1 MQKHVLIVTLLMI
14 CLFIGSGLS
23 APNPTDMP
31 EAMQPQA
38 RSETPLAKQLA
49 LFVDYGYFK
58 PSLSQLNDG
67 IAALDAHL
75 ISSDFQNLSGGYG
88 EIGGSSYINF
98 GINYYLRPNL
108 KVSFS
113 VGHFKTDASTRYFTA
128 IHEKEA
134 IWPDRDID
142 ITHSLDYSQEIRM
155 NPAMLSVQYSLPF
168 ITMNDKL
175 DLYVGGGMGLYF
187 SSIVSN
193 VHWDYESIYSNGKGV
208 YADSV
213 AVYSSD
219 LFANIRTNAN
229 PLAYHL
235 LVGSNF
241 HMGLLTFNVEVA
253 YSYARAK
260 FDDTDWR
267 FFTQKHSATDA
278 VPESAFDELR
288 IGELDLGGFMV
299 KGGIGITF

>member
-1 MQKHVLIVTLLMI
+1 MLKHVLTVTLLMVCSI
-14 CLFIGSGLS
+14 ISIGLS
-23 APNPTDMP
+23 APNPIDPP

-38 RSETPLAKQLA
+38 RSETPLTKQIA

-67 IAALDAHL
+67 IAQLDAKL

-98 GINYYLRPNL
+98 GLNYYLKPNL
-108 KVSFS
+108 KLSFT
-113 VGHFKTDASTRYFTA
+113 VGHFNADASTRYFA
-128 IHEKEA
+128 SIQDKEPV
-134 IWPDRDID
+134 WPDRDID

-155 NPAMLSVQYSLPF
+155 NPALLSVQYTLPF
-168 ITMNDKL
+168 IPMSDKL
-175 DLYVGGGMGLYF
+175 DLYVGGGLGFYF

-193 VHWDYESIYSNGKGV
+193 VHWQYESIYSNGKGV

-213 AVYSSD
+213 TVNTSD
-219 LFANIRTNAN
+219 LFANVRTNAN
-229 PLAYHL
+229 PLGYHL
-235 LVGSNF
+235 ILGSNF

-253 YSYARAK
+253 YNYAKANI
-260 FDDTDWR
+260 DDGDWQ
-267 FFTQKHSATDA
+267 FFTQKHS
-278 VPESAFDELR
+278 VNEFVSEGAFDELK

-299 KGGIGITF
+299 KGGIGLTF